1 MSPIA
6 RRACGNADLLLAV
19 ALYAVVWWWLG
30 TLPAPMQLDFDE
42 GIQVGKG
49 LLVQDGWRIHDD
61 VWSDQP
67 PLMSHY
73 LAWWHRSGLGQGWG
87 GDVDPL
93 VEGRRMVALF
103 AIGGL
108 VLVGRLT
115 RRMVLE
121 ASGGKAGSGEG
132 GSGAW
137 GWAVVAGLI
146 AMVLVLGGR
155 RYARLGVSAMVG
167 IPAIVTAL
175 LAVWVAW
182 GPRDE
187 KAAWRWVWLVISGLL
202 FAAALQ
208 VKLFV
213 FMLIPATLGLVAWRE
228 WVDATTRGRSVRA
241 FGGPVAWLAA
251 LAVGFA
257 LVAEALGWLTVAQNV
272 APHMAEVGE
281 GGGELV
287 ASVVDNV
294 YRIGQLLLEDA
305 LLVAWAAI
313 GVVMAVQRRRWAWV
327 AWPGAWAA
335 ASVIAL
341 LFADPLQSHHRL
353 MFTIPLAMIAAA
365 GMVELARR
373 VLEDRAAGKASWRP
387 IGVGGGALAAAAIGL
402 ALARPISLGVGLG
415 RTQGEVLDAE
425 VVAAI
430 DAEVA
435 QGGVQWVYMDKLTY
449 ACAADLRTPPEL
461 AVVSAKRRRNGDI
474 TDEMIAEVIESRGVD
489 LVLLAR
495 FDYKRK
501 HPVMQVVRESFELIL
516 ERDGVALY
524 RRSPSTAPGSR
535 G

>member
-1 MSPIA
+1 MSSIA
-6 RRACGNADLLLAV
+6 RRAWGNADLLLAV
-19 ALYAVVWWWLG
+19 VLYAVVWWWLG

-115 RRMVLE
+115 RRMVESDRPSDGVWRPAL
-121 ASGGKAGSGEG
+121 A
-132 GSGAW
+132 
-137 GWAVVAGLI
+137 AGLI
-146 AMVLVLGGR
+146 AMALVLSGR

-187 KAAWRWVWLVISGLL
+187 KAAWRWVRLVISGLL

-228 WVDATTRGRSVRA
+228 WVDAATIGRTARA
-241 FGGPVAWLAA
+241 VGGPVAWLAA

-305 LLVAWAAI
+305 LLVAWGVI
-313 GVVMAVQRRRWAWV
+313 GVVLAVQRRRWALV

-501 HPVMQVVRESFELIL
+501 HPVMQVVRESFETVL

-524 RRSPSTAPGSR
+524 RRVADQRAGTDLTVER
-535 G
+535 